1 MLCHAV
7 TQFYECKIEIHEKH
21 KYEPAFIILQRH
33 SKWVPCWYFC
43 RYGVNLVLG
52 AAGSTGTIEG
62 FLSDIG
68 GDDIGKYQV
77 QIEMENTTVSCPQTE
92 VQLWGKQ
99 CN

>member
-1 MLCHAV
+1 M
-7 TQFYECKIEIHEKH
+7 
-21 KYEPAFIILQRH
+21 
-33 SKWVPCWYFC
+33 
-43 RYGVNLVLG
+43 G
-52 AAGSTGTIEG
+52 AAGSTGTVEG

-99 CN
+99 CD